1 MMEIRNLH
9 RDALK
14 LDNGLRAQRLVPWP
28 ALNAPFEGSWCVVG
42 PGEQSGR
49 HSHHEYEIW
58 IAMTGESEIVCD
70 GERTPFVAGDVVHFT
85 PGSEHQVFNH
95 GNNPFEMYSIWWD
108 PELAAGFHARHAE
121 SGNPSNEAEAAQLAA
136 SRQADPV

>member
-1 MMEIRNLH
+1 M
-9 RDALK
+9 
-14 LDNGLRAQRLVPWP
+14 PWP

-85 PGSEHQVFNH
+85 PGSTHQVFNH
-95 GNNPFEMYSIWWD
+95 GAEKFEMYSIWWD
-108 PELAAGFHARHAE
+108 PELAASFHARHAE
-121 SGNPSNEAEAAQLAA
+121 SGNPSNEAEAAQLAEH
-136 SRQADPV
+136 RQADPV